1 MTSPSATGASWRPAE
16 AFYLGCPVSLPHPR
30 IATFVLAALL
40 TIGPRALAADGALPN
55 GFPADPDFFPLGVW
69 LQWAG
74 RAPLYQ
80 AIGINTIVGQYEGPT
95 EAQLGELAQHG
106 MYAVVEQNDAALA
119 SPNDAIIKG
128 WMQGDEPDNAQPVAS
143 GQWGPCIPA
152 AEVARRTLAM
162 KARDPTRPVMLNFGR
177 GVADETW
184 PGRGPCTGDVAYYDT
199 AIVGADILTFD
210 IYPVASDTPH
220 VQGRLEYVARGVANL
235 KRRATDKQAVWGVIE
250 TTAIQM
256 QQHVTPAEL
265 RTEVWM
271 ALIHGATGIVYF
283 AHEWTG
289 GFREDG
295 IFRHPEIV
303 AAVGKTNEIVRAL
316 APVLNSPT
324 IAGQV
329 AVSSTVPIATLT
341 KRQGETLYLFAVAM
355 QREASTP
362 WFAIRGLRDGQ
373 ATVIDEDRTVAIKD
387 GILEDSFPGYGV
399 HLCRIVAK

>member
-1 MTSPSATGASWRPAE
+1 MALILAFCLAIGARP
-16 AFYLGCPVSLPHPR
+16 
-30 IATFVLAALL
+30 T
-40 TIGPRALAADGALPN
+40 AADAPFPN
-55 GFPADPDFFPLGVW
+55 GFSRDSSFFPLGVW

-74 RAPLYQ
+74 RAPRYQ
-80 AIGINTIVGQYEGPT
+80 AIGINTIVGQFEGPT
-95 EAQLGELAQHG
+95 EAQLAELEQNRIF
-106 MYAVVEQNDAALA
+106 AVVEQNDVALA
-119 SPNDAIIKG
+119 SPNGAVIKG
-128 WMQGDEPDNAQPVAS
+128 WMQGDEPDNAQPVAP
-143 GQWGPCIPA
+143 GQWGACVPA
-152 AEVARRTLAM
+152 AEVARRTQTM

-265 RTEVWM
+265 RAEVWM

-283 AHEWTG
+283 VHEWTG

-295 IFRHPEIV
+295 IFRYPEIV
-303 AAVGKTNEIVRAL
+303 AAVGKTNETIRTL

-324 IAGQV
+324 LAGLV
-329 AVSSTVPIATLT
+329 AVSSTVPIATMA
-341 KRQGETLYLFAVAM
+341 KRQGDALYLFAVAM

-362 WFAIRGLRDGQ
+362 WFAIRGLRDGR
-373 ATVIDEDRTVAIKD
+373 ATVIDEDRTIAIKD
-387 GILEDSFPGYGV
+387 GILEDSFAGYGV
-399 HLCRIVAK
+399 HLYRIE